1 MKPSPRPWSI
11 MQTNATWV
19 EIVCDADNHDIFR
32 VDGLDTL
39 FTQDAANAAHIVR
52 CVNLHD
58 ELVTRLEAMCDLA
71 ELQGGFDDEDGMRS
85 IARSRKTLE
94 KARKADAD

>member
-1 MKPSPRPWSI
+1 MTSPRPWK
-11 MQTNATWV
+11 
-19 EIVCDADNHDIFR
+19 ADSDR
-32 VDGLDTL
+32 VTVRDGWNFHVFMYNDDYE
-39 FTQDAANAAHIVR
+39 DAAENAALIVH

-58 ELVTRLEAMCDLA
+58 ELVARLEAMCDLA